1 MGRVALEG
9 GSRML
14 TDFHTTKRVGFVN
27 MMKISYLCIVN
38 ENDEIGAAGR
48 KNYRPGQ
55 AENSPWAG
63 RKNEVLS
70 ATRDNK
76 PMFN

>member
-1 MGRVALEG
+1 MNNYCKIGLEIRVRKWWIFAFL
-9 GSRML
+9 
-14 TDFHTTKRVGFVN
+14 FAA
-27 MMKISYLCIVN
+27 MMKFSYLCIVN
-38 ENDEIGAAGR
+38 ENDGMNAAGTE
-48 KNYRPGQ
+48 NYRPGQ